1 MEFSHI
7 RDKFEAA
14 VIKKLN
20 QHDAVCRWDPYLE
33 VI

>member
-14 VIKKLN
+14 VIEKLN
-20 QHDAVCRWDPYLE
+20 DDRAIFRWDPYLE
-33 VI
+33 TI